1 MPVQVIRGMAKTKS
15 KGSAIADSEGP
26 TNILVVD
33 IGGTGVKLMRTGET
47 KRRRFSS
54 GGEMTPEK
62 MMASIAENTK
72 GWSYEAVSIGYPG
85 RVSRSG
91 PQSEPLALGRG
102 WVGFDFGAAFKCPVR
117 IVNDA
122 CMQAIGSYDGGRM
135 LFIGLGTGIG
145 STLIVDNVVVALELG
160 ELPVRRRKTLWQL
173 LGAEGLRALGRRAW
187 RKEVS
192 YVTERLAAAFNVD
205 YIVIGGG
212 NAELIKRPPTA
223 TRLGNNLA
231 AFRGGFRLWNR
242 EMGTAEALDA
252 HLAVSASLPMFEIA
266 PDPAP
271 QSTAAPAKSPKL
283 PKPSKRNTRGK

>member
-1 MPVQVIRGMAKTKS
+1 MPKTK
-15 KGSAIADSEGP
+15 AEEGP
-26 TNILVVD
+26 KDILVVD
-33 IGGTGVKLMRTGET
+33 IGGTGVKLMRSGKT

-54 GGEMTPEK
+54 GGEMTPER
-62 MMASIAENTK
+62 MLVSIAETCK
-72 GWSYEAVSIGYPG
+72 GWSYDAVSIGYPG

-91 PQSEPLALGRG
+91 PQSEPLNLGRG
-102 WVGFDFGAAFKCPVR
+102 WVGFDFGAAFRCPVR

-135 LFIGLGTGIG
+135 LFLGLGTGIG

-173 LGAEGLRALGRRAW
+173 LGAEGLRALGRREW

-192 YVTERLAAAFNVD
+192 FVSERLAAAFNVD
-205 YIVIGGG
+205 YVVLGGG

-223 TRLGNNLA
+223 TRIGNNLA

-242 EMGTAEALDA
+242 ELGTAEALDA
-252 HLAVSASLPMFEIA
+252 HLAVSASLPMFEVA
-266 PDPAP
+266 PDPPTSVTKTNGRSERAM
-271 QSTAAPAKSPKL
+271 S
-283 PKPSKRNTRGK
+283 RGRK

>member
-1 MPVQVIRGMAKTKS
+1 MAKSKS
-15 KGSAIADSEGP
+15 NGLAAADSDGP
-26 TNILVVD
+26 NDILVVD
-33 IGGTGVKLMRTGET
+33 IGGTGVKLMRSGKT

-62 MMASIAENTK
+62 MMASIAEHTQ
-72 GWSYEAVSIGYPG
+72 GWTYDAVSIGYPG

-160 ELPVRRRKTLWQL
+160 ELPVRKRKTLWQL
-173 LGAEGLRALGRRAW
+173 LGAEGLRTLGRRAW

-192 YVTERLAAAFNVD
+192 HVTERLAAAFNVD

-242 EMGTAEALDA
+242 EMGSAEALDA

-266 PDPAP
+266 PESAP
-271 QSTAAPAKSPKL
+271 QSSPGAAKASKAKRRAK
-283 PKPSKRNTRGK
+283 